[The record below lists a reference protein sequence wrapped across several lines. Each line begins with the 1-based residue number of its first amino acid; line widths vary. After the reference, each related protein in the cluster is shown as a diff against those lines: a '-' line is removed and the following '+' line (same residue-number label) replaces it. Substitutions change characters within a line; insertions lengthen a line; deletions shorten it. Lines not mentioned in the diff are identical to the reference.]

1 MMQSLIARDRY
12 EALKDFVY
20 LNQASLGLIPR
31 ESVDA
36 MTSFLRDVA
45 QHGNIFMSDVAET
58 HVLDEVRLAAAEFLD
73 VPERCIAVIGGAS
86 EGLGQ
91 IAATLATPSAEVV
104 LVPTDFPSVTYPWL
118 AARDRLG
125 LTIRWVEDTP
135 AADLTTALMD
145 SITESTSVVC
155 VSAVQYA
162 TGTSVD
168 VGAIVR
174 RAHEVGAR
182 VVVDVTQLA
191 GVASV
196 SMRDWSADALVCSG
210 YKWLSTHGGVAILA
224 VDEDLIRTIPKLVGW
239 KGTNDPF
246 AFDAATLR
254 IADDAKRFELSTMA
268 YCSAVGLRSSLALLS
283 DVGMT
288 AMEDHAL
295 ALATELIDQ
304 VKPLGW
310 IPFRELGAGAS
321 GHIISLRHPSLAAAR
336 VQAVLASDHRV
347 IVSARGDAIRISL
360 HGYND
365 SSDISLLA
373 DALVTVARASKQD

>member
-1 MMQSLIARDRY
+1 MHSLLARDRY
-12 EALKDFVY
+12 EALSDFVY

-31 ESVDA
+31 ESVEA

-58 HVLDEVRLAAAEFLD
+58 QVLDELRAAAAEFFD
-73 VPERCIAVIGGAS
+73 APERCIAVIGGAS

-91 IAATLATPSAEVV
+91 IAAILATPSAEVV
-104 LVPTDFPSVTYPWL
+104 LVPSDFPSVTYPWL

-125 LTIRWVEDTP
+125 LTIRCVEDTP

-145 SITESTSVVC
+145 SIAESTSVVC

-168 VGAIVR
+168 VGAIAR
-174 RAHEVGAR
+174 RAHEVGAK
-182 VVVDVTQLA
+182 VAVDVTQLA
-191 GVASV
+191 GAAPV
-196 SMRDWSADALVCSG
+196 SMRAWSADALVCSG

-224 VDEDLIRTIPKLVGW
+224 ADEDLIRSTPALVGW

-246 AFDAATLR
+246 AFDAANLR
-254 IADDAKRFELSTMA
+254 LADDAKRFELSTMA
-268 YCSAVGLRSSLALLS
+268 YCSAVGLNSSLALLS

-295 ALATELIDQ
+295 TLATELVEQ

-310 IPFRELGAGAS
+310 TPFRELGAGAS
-321 GHIISLRHPSLAAAR
+321 GHIISLRHPSLAAPR
-336 VQAVLASDHRV
+336 VQAVLASDHRL
-347 IVSARGDAIRISL
+347 IVSARGDGIRVSL

-365 SSDISLLA
+365 SSDIALLA
-373 DALVTVARASKQD
+373 DALATVARA

>member
-1 MMQSLIARDRY
+1 MMESLVARSRY
-12 EALKDFVY
+12 EALNHFVY

-45 QHGNIFMSDVAET
+45 QHGNIRMSDVAET
-58 HVLDEVRLAAAEFLD
+58 KVLDELRVAAADFLD
-73 VPERCIAVIGGAS
+73 APQRSIAVLGGAG

-91 IAATLATPSAEVV
+91 IAATLATPSAEVL

-125 LTIRWVEDTP
+125 LTIRWVEDMP

-145 SITESTSVVC
+145 SITDSTSVVC

-168 VGAIVR
+168 VGAIVE
-174 RAHEVGAR
+174 RAHEVGAK

-191 GVASV
+191 GAAPV

-224 VDEDLIRTIPKLVGW
+224 VDEDLIRTTPTLVGW
-239 KGTNDPF
+239 KGANDPF
-246 AFDAATLR
+246 AFDGATLR
-254 IADDAKRFELSTMA
+254 LADNARRFELSTMA
-268 YCSAVGLRSSLALLS
+268 YCSAVGLNSSLALLS

-288 AMEDHAL
+288 AMQDHAL
-295 ALATELIDQ
+295 ALATELVDR
-304 VKPLGW
+304 VKPLDW
-310 IPFRELGAGAS
+310 IPFHELGPGAS
-321 GHIISLRHPSLAAAR
+321 AHIVSLRHPSLAAPR
-336 VQAVLASDHRV
+336 VQAVLAADHRL
-347 IVSARGDAIRISL
+347 IVSARGGSIRVSL

-365 SSDISLLA
+365 SSDINLLA
-373 DALVTVARASKQD
+373 DALATIERA

>member
-1 MMQSLIARDRY
+1 MQALVARSRY
-12 EALKDFVY
+12 DALNHFVY

-31 ESVDA
+31 ESLDA

-45 QHGNIFMSDVAET
+45 QHGNIRMSDLAET
-58 HVLDEVRLAAAEFLD
+58 QVLDELRVAAAELLD
-73 VPERCIAVIGGAS
+73 APQRSIAVIGGAS

-91 IAATLATPSAEVV
+91 IAAILAAPSAEII

-135 AADLTTALMD
+135 AVDLTTALLDPIAD
-145 SITESTSVVC
+145 STTVVC

-168 VGAIVR
+168 VRAIAE
-174 RAHEVGAR
+174 RAHGVGAK

-191 GVASV
+191 GAAPV

-224 VDEDLIRTIPKLVGW
+224 ADEGLLRTTPTLVGW

-254 IADDAKRFELSTMA
+254 LADDARRFELSTMA
-268 YCSAVGLRSSLALLS
+268 YCSAVGLSSSLALLS
-283 DVGMT
+283 EVGML
-288 AMEDHAL
+288 AMQDHAL
-295 ALATELIDQ
+295 ALATELVDR

-310 IPFRELGAGAS
+310 TPFRELGPGAS
-321 GHIISLRHPSLAAAR
+321 AHILSLRHPVLAATR
-336 VQAVLASDHRV
+336 VQSVLAADHGL
-347 IVSARGDAIRISL
+347 IVSARDGGIRISL

-365 SSDISLLA
+365 SSDINLLA
-373 DALVTVARASKQD
+373 DALALVERA